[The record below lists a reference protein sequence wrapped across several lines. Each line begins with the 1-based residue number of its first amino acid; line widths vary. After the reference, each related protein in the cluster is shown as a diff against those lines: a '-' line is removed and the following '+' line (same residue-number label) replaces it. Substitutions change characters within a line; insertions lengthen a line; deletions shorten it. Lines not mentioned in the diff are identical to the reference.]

1 MKPIIYLGSV
11 RRDILEF
18 PEDVQ
23 HDIFYALE
31 EAVDGTMG
39 THVKPL
45 KGFKG
50 ASVLEIVESFDGN
63 AYRAVYTVRFKNA
76 IYVLHAF
83 MKKSKSGIATPRN
96 EIEMIERRLRLAKA
110 DADRRLGGA

>member
-1 MKPIIYLGSV
+1 MKDIYYVGTV
-11 RRDILEF
+11 RERILEF
-18 PEDVQ
+18 PPAVRDE
-23 HDIFYALE
+23 IYYALE
-31 EAVDGTMG
+31 QALEGGKANN
-39 THVKPL
+39 VKPL
-45 KGFKG
+45 VGFKG

-96 EIEMIERRLRLAKA
+96 EIAMIERRLRLAQ
-110 DADRRLGGA
+110 DDSDRRSRGE